1 MKTLSGFPA
10 LLFPA
15 MLALLAAAC
24 FGDTPDPAVTGP
36 GAPER
41 APVAADSIPA
51 ALVAL
56 GTVKTVDAAG
66 YFTDG
71 GELSYTAVSSAPA
84 LAAVS
89 VEGSTVTVVG
99 MAKGTATVTVTATG
113 GGGAARQ
120 AFAVAVVS
128 LQGPWAWEGEV
139 LAWDSISA
147 LKGAGAPEGD
157 SFVEYQEW
165 HEGRAVLN
173 LAHHAGRAGVVVSG
187 GLGVHL
193 ILCDPCGGAD
203 TGADSGRPE
212 IADSVWITVSISA
225 AASKYIGLAGEQ
237 GFGVGPAIL
246 AEGQLLHNN
255 LECDSEYV
263 LALTDAGQLRV
274 TGESVCETGYYR
286 YRSGVEVTL
295 SPSRTEVWSGLY
307 PVRGRYR
314 AGGAVGGGYL
324 QISHN
329 PFDHGRLVARLPG
342 CYNASG
348 GVEPVSGGERV
359 RLSGGGQQDRLSA
372 LSPRVGGQLAF
383 RSGDRSLTMDP
394 PAFVDCAGEVVDI
407 WTDGAAVVG
416 GPKAAGGPWV
426 APEGDPSAG
435 GPEGDRAALEALYQ
449 ATDGPNW
456 ERSGNWLT
464 DAPLGDWDGVT
475 ADGYGRVKW
484 LDLGG
489 NRLSGPIPPEIG
501 NLGAL
506 RLLDLESHLDMSSGG
521 SVNDLSGPIPPE
533 IGNLAVLEWLQLGG
547 NDLSGPIPPEIGNLR
562 ALKWLS
568 LDRNRL
574 TGPIPPEIGNLT
586 ALEWLYLSFNYDLS
600 GPIPP
605 EIGNLAALEH
615 LELRSNRLSGP
626 IPPEIGNLGALRL
639 LDLHANFHLSGPIP
653 PEIGNL
659 TALKRLDLSVNDLS
673 GPIPPEIGN
682 LAALEYLALWQ
693 NSGLCTPDDS
703 RLLAWLAALNVQPP
717 PRCAGGG

>member
-1 MKTLSGFPA
+1 
-10 LLFPA
+10 
-15 MLALLAAAC
+15 MLARRMIFVIITPLLLASCDWAYTDLA
-24 FGDTPDPAVTGP
+24 GPDPAVTGP

-165 HEGRAVLN
+165 REGRAVLN
-173 LAHHAGRAGVVVSG
+173 LAHHAGGAGVVVSG
-187 GLGVHL
+187 GLGMHL
-193 ILCDPCGGAD
+193 ILCDPCGGADTGAD

-274 TGESVCETGYYR
+274 TGESVCEAGYYR
-286 YRSGVEVTL
+286 SRSGVEVTL

-314 AGGAVGGGYL
+314 AGGAAGAGYL
-324 QISHN
+324 QISHG

-342 CYNASG
+342 CGASGG

-359 RLSGGGQQDRLSA
+359 RLSARGSPNRLSLPIA
-372 LSPRVGGQLAF
+372 GGQLAF
-383 RSGDRSLTMDP
+383 GSEDRSLTVDP
-394 PAFVDCAGEVVDI
+394 PAFFGCESGMVDI

-416 GPKAAGGPWV
+416 GPKAEGGPWV
-426 APEGDPSAG
+426 GPEGDPWAG
-435 GPEGDRAALEALYQ
+435 GPGGRPRGTERAVRRAGRPELGAVRQLVDGRAA
-449 ATDGPNW
+449 
-456 ERSGNWLT
+456 ERMARGH
-464 DAPLGDWDGVT
+464 
-475 ADGYGRVKW
+475 R
-484 LDLGG
+484 
-489 NRLSGPIPPEIG
+489 
-501 NLGAL
+501 
-506 RLLDLESHLDMSSGG
+506 
-521 SVNDLSGPIPPE
+521 
-533 IGNLAVLEWLQLGG
+533 
-547 NDLSGPIPPEIGNLR
+547 
-562 ALKWLS
+562 
-568 LDRNRL
+568 
-574 TGPIPPEIGNLT
+574 
-586 ALEWLYLSFNYDLS
+586 
-600 GPIPP
+600 
-605 EIGNLAALEH
+605 
-615 LELRSNRLSGP
+615 
-626 IPPEIGNLGALRL
+626 
-639 LDLHANFHLSGPIP
+639 
-653 PEIGNL
+653 
-659 TALKRLDLSVNDLS
+659 
-673 GPIPPEIGN
+673 
-682 LAALEYLALWQ
+682 
-693 NSGLCTPDDS
+693 
-703 RLLAWLAALNVQPP
+703 
-717 PRCAGGG
+717 